1 MIKTLDL
8 YILRKFFISLA
19 VVSVAVTVLIIAINM
34 VEELKDFVD
43 NDVPAGD
50 IAEYYLYFSGWAVK
64 SFLPVFVFL
73 AGLFTVGSLARNNE
87 LRAMK
92 AGGVS
97 LYRIAAPLIAAAVLI
112 SMAHFYYNEFI
123 FPPANK
129 RRVELKSFTIEKRP
143 RSSVVNR
150 YNLYRQVSD
159 SVYYVIDKYNI
170 PERIGYGI
178 KLYRRDRNRLG
189 EFITARSMNFKH
201 GYWTLVDGARHV
213 FDAAGII
220 EFSTFDSLTEPLIK
234 DRPSEFERHLGK
246 PEDMSYRELQDY
258 ITLMKR
264 TGGPYLR
271 ELVDLKV
278 KVTFPMTTIVVMIMC
293 IPLAANPGRGGVAAT
308 LAVAAGLMLVYLVMF
323 KVTKVLG
330 ANDYLP
336 PDLAAWSVN
345 GAFFIVGVLMNVFS
359 ER

>member
-8 YILRKFFISLA
+8 YILRSFFKSLG
-19 VVSVAVTVLIIAINM
+19 VVTVSVVILIIAINM
-34 VEELKDFVD
+34 VEEIKDFVD
-43 NDVPAGD
+43 NEVPFWD
-50 IAEYYLYFSGWAVK
+50 IAEYYLYFSGWTVK

-92 AGGVS
+92 AGGIS
-97 LYRIAAPLIAAAVLI
+97 LYRIAAPLLIAAIFI
-112 SMAHFYYNEFI
+112 SGAHFYYNEFI

-129 RRVELKSFTIEKRP
+129 RRVELKSFTIEKKP

-150 YNLYRQVSD
+150 YNMYRQVSD
-159 SVYYVIDKYNI
+159 SMYYVIDKYNI
-170 PERIGYGI
+170 PEKMGYGI
-178 KLYRRDRNRLG
+178 KIYRRDRNRLG

-213 FDAAGII
+213 FDSSGGKQY
-220 EFSTFDSLTEPLIK
+220 STFDSLTEPLIR
-234 DRPSEFERHLGK
+234 DRPAEFERHLGK
-246 PEDMSYRELQDY
+246 PEDMSYRELQNY
-258 ITLMKR
+258 ISLMKR

-278 KVTFPMTTIVVMIMC
+278 KLTFPMTTIVVMIMC

-308 LAVAAGLMLVYLVMF
+308 LAGAAGLMLIYFVAF

-330 ANDYLP
+330 ANDYIP

-345 GAFFIVGVLMNVFS
+345 GTFFIAGVLMNVFS